1 LVGKASYYGTHQ
13 APSKTARARRAGY
26 TKFALLIDQGC
37 LASSA
42 PKNLCEAVRRLVVT
56 GDEVERFTGRW
67 AGVPDV
73 TSSATTTAKVA
84 ASVAALRTKAHSL
97 LG

>member
-1 LVGKASYYGTHQ
+1 MVVYCQFFPWSSRSQEK
-13 APSKTARARRAGY
+13 PPFY